1 MVLEEIKSTKDTPEE
16 HIFDIFHEKLFPDDP
31 LGRPILGTEE
41 IVSGFERNSI
51 VDFWRKQYSPE
62 NMVVSAAGNLDHD
75 KLVRLVDK
83 YFHFDT
89 ISGQTQPQM
98 VEKITQSQEFIIPQ
112 PINQAHI
119 CTGGRG
125 IPYNSEDR
133 FALLVLNAYLGGGMS
148 SRLFQRLREKR
159 GLAYSIYS
167 FIDFYSNIGLFGIYM
182 GTDSSK
188 LKTAQSLLQDE
199 LNKVVRKEISAG
211 QLNRI
216 KNQLK
221 GNLVLGLESTS
232 RRMTRLAKNELY
244 FNEYVSIDSLI
255 KNIDSVATNDIIR
268 LANDIIHPD
277 NFITVILQPAA

>member
-1 MVLEEIKSTKDTPEE
+1 VI
-16 HIFDIFHEKLFPDDP
+16 
-31 LGRPILGTEE
+31 
-41 IVSGFERNSI
+41 
-51 VDFWRKQYSPE
+51 
-62 NMVVSAAGNLDHD
+62 SAAGNLDHD

-83 YFHFDT
+83 YFHFEK
-89 ISGQTQPQM
+89 ISGQKKPQL
-98 VEKITQSQEFIIPQ
+98 VKNIARAEEFIIPQ

-119 CTGGRG
+119 CTGGIG
-125 IPYNSEDR
+125 IPYNSDDR
-133 FALLVLNAYLGGGMS
+133 FALMVLNAYLGGGMS

-182 GTDSSK
+182 GTDGSK
-188 LKTAQSLLQDE
+188 LKMAQHLVQDE
-199 LNKVVRKEISAG
+199 LNKLVSKEISAG
-211 QLNRI
+211 HLSRI

-244 FNEYVSIDSLI
+244 FKEYVSIDSLI
-255 KNIDSVATNDIIR
+255 KNIDNVTTKDIIR